1 MIAPAPRHLAMLLCC
16 IACGG
21 GVHDTAVASPT
32 APSGTPSTGGGTPI
46 TVPTAVA
53 DFRGSVVLG
62 SPATTS
68 IRANLYAPSQAGT
81 AFIAFGTTSGT
92 YTRQTT
98 PVPVVPDVP
107 VELTVDG
114 LSANTRYYYR
124 LVFTP
129 AGGSAGSVAE
139 RSFQTARTP
148 GSTFVFGL
156 QGDSHPERVRQQ
168 FDSTLYV
175 RTLQAAGF
183 EYRYTTRA
191 TVDRFCPKSLELAR
205 LAEKSKQGAKDGR
218 RRAMPKVWLAPAS
231 LDAAEIGRLEQLVR
245 ASNDPIERLRHA
257 ADRGWRCPTRLG
269 RMRRAVGALFV
280 VVWYGLLASGC
291 AGSGAAAPSTSV
303 AVLDDLLALLEDLGL
318 EQPLL
323 GLAGEVRAGAHG
335 DRPGEGLGQAGDDDQ
350 RLRRIGGGHAG
361 DDAQRDEQAVLRP
374 EHDLADPRQPRDA
387 LRLA

>member
-148 GSTFVFGL
+148 GSTFVLKFWI
-156 QGDSHPERVRQQ
+156 SFSVMVPV
-168 FDSTLYV
+168 
-175 RTLQAAGF
+175 
-183 EYRYTTRA
+183 
-191 TVDRFCPKSLELAR
+191 
-205 LAEKSKQGAKDGR
+205 
-218 RRAMPKVWLAPAS
+218 
-231 LDAAEIGRLEQLVR
+231 
-245 ASNDPIERLRHA
+245 SNP
-257 ADRGWRCPTRLG
+257 
-269 RMRRAVGALFV
+269 
-280 VVWYGLLASGC
+280 
-291 AGSGAAAPSTSV
+291 
-303 AVLDDLLALLEDLGL
+303 
-318 EQPLL
+318 
-323 GLAGEVRAGAHG
+323 
-335 DRPGEGLGQAGDDDQ
+335 
-350 RLRRIGGGHAG
+350 
-361 DDAQRDEQAVLRP
+361 
-374 EHDLADPRQPRDA
+374 
-387 LRLA
+387 